1 MSKKI
6 IPNEKNELKNIFLQD
21 KYEKNS
27 IGNINY
33 KSWNHYYFY
42 KITNDMHFI
51 NKRIGNYYFEERKSE
66 DKNEKKNEY
75 T

>member
-42 KITNDMHFI
+42 KD
-51 NKRIGNYYFEERKSE
+51 NK
-66 DKNEKKNEY
+66 
-75 T
+75 